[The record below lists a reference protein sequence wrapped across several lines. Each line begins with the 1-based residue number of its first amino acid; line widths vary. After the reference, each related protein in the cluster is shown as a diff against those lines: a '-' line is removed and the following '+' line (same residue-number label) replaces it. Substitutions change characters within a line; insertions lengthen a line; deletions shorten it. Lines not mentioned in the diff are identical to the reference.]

1 MARRSVLRVLIV
13 ALLSLSVPT
22 HSYAYTW
29 TKDTS
34 VGIIK
39 HWNQITSS
47 SDGTKLAA
55 VAASENIWTSTNAA
69 NLVGVLFL
77 SAAPSFV
84 SALGAARVGE
94 TCSSDD
100 DCYDRG
106 SCLGV
111 CCSRSDITNCL
122 TCGATKTDSLYGTT
136 FYYCTECEAGY
147 ETYNY
152 MGMTGEVHCRKSC
165 EEGEFFP
172 WASSDS
178 CTALYTD
185 GQNCYGNDASCAS
198 GTCGENYCCGTAQM
212 SSVFE
217 EFSMCCTLCSDT
229 GACLAQADCQQHPP
243 PSASNTTNV
252 TSPPPPN
259 APAPPTPSQ
268 PSPPPPNRLI
278 FGGDYESSATRYSVV
293 TALVVSII
301 IQVRDL

>member
-1 MARRSVLRVLIV
+1 MDKNCYGNDASCASGTCGENYCCNADAVNAGCTRCVSGSGDC
-13 ALLSLSVPT
+13 SLQV
-22 HSYAYTW
+22 
-29 TKDTS
+29 
-34 VGIIK
+34 
-39 HWNQITSS
+39 
-47 SDGTKLAA
+47 
-55 VAASENIWTSTNAA
+55 NA
-69 NLVGVLFL
+69 
-77 SAAPSFV
+77 
-84 SALGAARVGE
+84 GE

-259 APAPPTPSQ
+259 APAEPTPSQ
-268 PSPPPPNRLI
+268 PSPPPPPNRLI
-278 FGGDYESSATRYSVV
+278 FGGDYESSASRYSVV

-301 IQVRDL
+301 NLYMTTKSR